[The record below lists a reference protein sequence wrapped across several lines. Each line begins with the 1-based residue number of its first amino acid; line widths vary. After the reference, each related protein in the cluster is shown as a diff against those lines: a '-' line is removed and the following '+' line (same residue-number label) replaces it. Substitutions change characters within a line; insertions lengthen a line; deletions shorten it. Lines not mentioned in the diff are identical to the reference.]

1 MRLLVVGGGIA
12 GLAAAWEAISR
23 PGTEVVLVEAD
34 ERLGGKLH
42 TESIDGFLIEHG
54 PDSFVS
60 YRPAAAQLARE
71 VGLGEELIGTSGS
84 RQVYLRS
91 GDKLRPIPAG
101 MGMVLPTRL
110 LPFATT
116 GILSVAAKLR
126 AGLDLILPRQLGTDD
141 VAIGAF
147 LRRRLGGGIV
157 TGFADPMVG
166 GIYGAS
172 VDELSLDAV
181 LPSLRSDEAA
191 HRSLILASLASG
203 RKARAA
209 RKASGA
215 RGPGSPFQTLRGGLG
230 SLVDAL
236 ATQLT
241 AAGADLR
248 TGVSVLSL
256 TPTTGTVPLPSTLV
270 TATPGDGSITVH
282 PRQDDP
288 RGRFPSRPPSSEQLA
303 GTVPLPSTPVR
314 ATLSDGT
321 VIEAD
326 AVVLAGGVRSSAD
339 LLAEAAPSAAD
350 ALAQVPLATSNVI
363 SLGYRASAFPT
374 PVTTHGWLEA
384 QAAPISGVTV
394 SSAKWAGRAEADQV
408 LIRAFVPER
417 LGPIATA
424 DTDKLLATV
433 IAHVGT
439 VLGATEA
446 PFLVRLT
453 RWTSVMPKYTVG
465 HLDRI
470 ATAEAALAELPNW
483 RIAGSALRGVG
494 VPDCIADGRR
504 QAAAA
509 LDAASTPEAS
519 PTSQATTARE
529 AAARVRVD
537 S

>member
-12 GLAAAWEAISR
+12 GLAAAWEAVSR

-34 ERLGGKLH
+34 DRLGGKLL
-42 TESIDGFLIEHG
+42 TESADGFLIEHG

-60 YRPAAAQLARE
+60 YRPAAGQLARE

-91 GDKLRPIPAG
+91 GDRLRPIPAG

-126 AGLDLILPRQLGTDD
+126 AGLDLVLPRQLGTND

-181 LPSLRSDEAA
+181 LPSLRSDEDA

-236 ATQLT
+236 AAQLR

-256 TPTTGTVPLPSTLV
+256 VPTTGTVPLPSSL
-270 TATPGDGSITVH
+270 
-282 PRQDDP
+282 
-288 RGRFPSRPPSSEQLA
+288 
-303 GTVPLPSTPVR
+303 R

-326 AVVLAGGVRSSAD
+326 AVVLAGGVHSSAE
-339 LLAEAAPSAAD
+339 LLAEAVPSAAD
-350 ALAQVPLATSNVI
+350 ALAEVPLATSNVI
-363 SLGYRASAFPT
+363 NLGYRASAFPA

-384 QAAPISGVTV
+384 QDAPISGVTV
-394 SSAKWAGRAEADQV
+394 SSAKWAGRAASDQV

-417 LGPIATA
+417 LGRIATA
-424 DTDKLLATV
+424 DSDELLATV

-446 PFLVRLT
+446 PFLTRLT
-453 RWTSVMPKYTVG
+453 RWRSVMPKYTVG

-470 ATAEAALAELPNW
+470 ATAEAALAALPTW

-504 QAAAA
+504 QAGAA
-509 LDAASTPEAS
+509 LDAAANSETSATAT
-519 PTSQATTARE
+519 PTSEATHPTGHPSLSNR
-529 AAARVRVD
+529 